1 MSLPEPN
8 EFADMVVS
16 TVKSAI
22 GPLLERLA
30 AAEARIAS
38 ASAVD
43 ASVAMLRDRV
53 VALETKTAIPPP
65 ADPALG
71 DLRDRVIVVET
82 KALHP
87 ADTSGLAELAGRV
100 SALEGRPL
108 PAPPVAEKA
117 IDLAPVLDRLSK
129 LEMRGA
135 ETTPILAA
143 VADVTK
149 DLGAMRERIAVVEVR
164 AQVPGPA
171 GKDGAPGKDGADGLG
186 FDDLAVQQDD
196 RSFTIKAIKGERSRD
211 IGTARFNVMIQR
223 GVYIEGKSYAPGD
236 VVTWAG
242 SQWHCNEDTTTKPGD
257 GLKAWTL
264 IVKRGRDGKDGEN
277 GKDGKPGR
285 DLTKEDAW
293 RSSP

>member
-1 MSLPEPN
+1 MSLPEPDA
-8 EFADMVVS
+8 FADMVVS

-30 AAEARIAS
+30 AAEARIAT
-38 ASAVD
+38 AGAVD
-43 ASVAMLRDRV
+43 ASIAMLRDRV

-87 ADTSGLAELAGRV
+87 PDLSGLAEIAGRV
-100 SALEGRPL
+100 AALESRPL
-108 PAPPVAEKA
+108 PVPPVAEKA
-117 IDLAPVLDRLSK
+117 VDLAPVLDRLSK

-171 GKDGAPGKDGADGLG
+171 GKDGANGKDGADGFGLEDFSAD
-186 FDDLAVQQDD
+186 FDGDRTVLLKFARGAVVKTFPLALP
-196 RSFTIKAIKGERSRD
+196 F
-211 IGTARFNVMIQR
+211 QR
-223 GVYIEGKSYAPGD
+223 YQGVYQEGKGYALGD
-236 VVTWAG
+236 TVTWAG
-242 SQWHCNEDTTTKPGD
+242 STWHCQDATTTKPGE
-257 GLKAWTL
+257 GSKAWTL